1 VGYLG
6 CCGLTLVAPMYIF
19 YILRGA
25 FCFLFNI
32 TLLIYQKKKKV
43 LSRIRKSI
51 VRSKLRAHSWLYLV
65 IGVKIQRSQDSC
77 DRSEEQEEVSA
88 AHLSFM

>member
-25 FCFLFNI
+25 LCFLFNR
-32 TLLIYQKKKKV
+32 TLLIYQKKKKKYYQELEKV
-43 LSRIRKSI
+43 L
-51 VRSKLRAHSWLYLV
+51 
-65 IGVKIQRSQDSC
+65 
-77 DRSEEQEEVSA
+77 
-88 AHLSFM
+88 